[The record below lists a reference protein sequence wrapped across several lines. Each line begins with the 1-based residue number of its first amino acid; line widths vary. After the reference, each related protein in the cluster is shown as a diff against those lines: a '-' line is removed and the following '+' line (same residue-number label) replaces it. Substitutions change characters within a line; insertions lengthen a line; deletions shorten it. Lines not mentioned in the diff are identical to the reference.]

1 MILTAAVDSGYA
13 FPVTGSPVAG
23 FDSSNSTVAI
33 SRQRKHCG
41 FFHALATQFM
51 GGLGGEPQGSPVSVP
66 GLSTRPVPAHPF
78 DSEWRA
84 VNQTARRTAMKDTIE
99 IPRFKSI
106 RKFRRWV
113 IKNLERKSPGYQFPR
128 SHLEQPY
135 FTQPSTGKVTLH
147 LSMLAD
153 TTHFVSPLFALLNQL
168 RSEGNDI
175 SAAFDEAVAMR
186 SVLQQAN
193 KTMEQLSSLA
203 LKGRF
208 MSAPAAKSS
217 GEQA

>member
-1 MILTAAVDSGYA
+1 M
-13 FPVTGSPVAG
+13 
-23 FDSSNSTVAI
+23 N
-33 SRQRKHCG
+33 
-41 FFHALATQFM
+41 
-51 GGLGGEPQGSPVSVP
+51 
-66 GLSTRPVPAHPF
+66 
-78 DSEWRA
+78 
-84 VNQTARRTAMKDTIE
+84 DTID

-186 SVLQQAN
+186 TVLQQAN